1 MRKINSITQKHF
13 LYFLLLFVLSILFVG
28 WYSYYVA
35 QHSILERTFNQLA
48 SVRVE
53 KSHSVERFLS
63 DRKNEIELFSKSGVF
78 NDFEQ
83 STQKGTLFES
93 NLKLLFANGYYKKA
107 FAINSNLETIV
118 IEKSSSYLAF
128 QTVEDSKYL
137 IDNRLDSLIEK
148 IRDSKKVEF
157 QDYKFKSNGEIA
169 FYAGAPIIDDL
180 GSNGYYFI
188 VELQIGSINKIM
200 FEENE
205 NNGLGKSGES
215 YIIGYEKLMRTSS
228 RFKENSIKSIRVN
241 TTAAENC
248 LQGKSGNGIIDDYR
262 GISVISSY
270 SPFNIYGL
278 RWSIIAEIDREEAL
292 EPIYNLRNSII
303 ILCLIV
309 SIFIFGLVYL
319 GSLKITNP
327 IIMLKDA
334 AMKIS
339 KGDYHT
345 NIQTKSEDEIGELIN
360 SFNNMAEQLLI
371 QSEQIQKDKLLRI
384 SSMIDALEQE
394 RQRFSRDLHDGLGQ
408 MLLAIKIKI
417 EQSKN
422 SDKEKSLIYTNEAI
436 ELLKQTINEIRNI
449 SNDLRPNVLEM
460 FGLKDG
466 IKKLCRDSL
475 QNSDID
481 FKFVCEDIDIGEMD
495 SKKQIY
501 IFRIVQEIINNIL
514 KHSAATEAEISLFN
528 EESDLIIKVADNGK
542 GFDVSKKNYGNGI
555 NNIKERVE
563 LLKGSC
569 EIISQLFEGTKY
581 NIKIPV

>member
-53 KSHSVERFLS
+53 KSRSVERFLS

-78 NDFEQ
+78 NDFSQ

-107 FAINSNLETIV
+107 YVVNPNREAIV
-118 IEKSSSYLAF
+118 IKNSSSGFVFRL
-128 QTVEDSKYL
+128 VEDKNYL
-137 IDNRLDSLIEK
+137 NDNKLDSLIEK
-148 IRDSKKVEF
+148 IQASKNVEF
-157 QDYKFKSNGEIA
+157 QDYKFISNGEIA
-169 FYAGAPIIDDL
+169 FYAGAPILYDL

-345 NIQTKSEDEIGELIN
+345 NIQTKSEDEIGELIS

-528 EESDLIIKVADNGK
+528 EGNNLIIKVADNGK
-542 GFDVSKKNYGNGI
+542 GFDVSKKIYGNGI